1 MHNSDRLRKQRHA
14 HWCRLFA
21 HQQLSTQSSRVE
33 EAASLERA
41 DLPNARDE
49 SVNMPRG
56 TRDELSRADSS
67 SYSFEEAPNWQTDAY
82 FLTFAIAV
90 IAVAACIA
98 FAWDTTRSKKRSWTF
113 QEAHAISQ

>member
-1 MHNSDRLRKQRHA
+1 M
-14 HWCRLFA
+14 
-21 HQQLSTQSSRVE
+21 V
-33 EAASLERA
+33 
-41 DLPNARDE
+41 
-49 SVNMPRG
+49 
-56 TRDELSRADSS
+56 ELSRADSKRKPRS
-67 SYSFEEAPNWQTDAY
+67 KKAPNWQTDAY